1 MNKYTDQEFTYRETP
16 VSYDGIAKL
25 DSVKGNTIA
34 WNQLE
39 KNDASTSTSTGVT
52 FTNNGDSWT
61 VTGTPT
67 GFVAKYVS
75 NTGVNAIIGHK
86 YLFFGRPYISDST
99 VSAQVSIRPVIN
111 GIAQTQR
118 DYGNGVVIEATTTDP
133 IRSQILISVALSS
146 SLNLVFHPMIIDLT
160 MLGMDDVT
168 DKASFQKYFSLPY
181 YSYNSGTLVNFSGN
195 GIKVTGKNIL
205 KNDYI
210 GQTLSVGGVTATV
223 NADGS
228 MTLNGTST
236 SAGILC
242 WNLQSRASN
251 SQSAQNNGKKN
262 IPNGTYY
269 LSGGIDSKL
278 GIQLRASNTPSGG
291 DTGYYSAASNPV
303 RITIDDTY
311 AYNWLRI
318 MFNANKTFDN
328 ETIYPMVRYEN
339 ADSSYEPYTETITDL
354 PISTYFPNGLKSAGD
369 VHDELTP
376 SKAVTKVGSI
386 DLGSMSWT
394 AVSQN
399 NIIRMR
405 SYDIKTLIKYP
416 SANNQLANMV
426 CAKYTTLTANN
437 TYDGQIGI
445 SCQNNGDIYIY
456 DSAYTDATAFT
467 TAMSGVMLNYEL
479 ATPTE
484 QDINADLFYKFYG
497 DGTEAI
503 LPSSLMNGSV
513 NLGSLTWGIGSFG
526 ELYAHVTDI
535 KYGVA
540 NVMPN
545 MFTPNYPTVTYAN
558 RAQYTTPFITLVDNT
573 DIIQVRN
580 TGITDATAFKNS
592 VQGVMLWYEKSDSTP
607 STSAFFG
614 DIIYYNAYESEVPYR
629 KFWMVNSKGERWNL
643 TEKEVRSFLNNPQ
656 GLGFSK
662 TINTTR
668 YGNAQVLT
676 DITDNFPS
684 PSGEVLFYDSH
695 NSTRYEQYN
704 EFVKFISYEP
714 VTLYYK
720 LPFSFYSQ
728 IPNVYTLECVVGT
741 LTKTE
746 SKNDNLMTCPITFNA
761 LSYYQGE
768 EVNINGT
775 GTSYTIQND
784 GDFPVGFEITLE
796 GSLTNPYITLEQD
809 GDLYGEAKFDDS
821 TAFSSVYVNS
831 NDGEQNVVLEQGG
844 SILPNPLSYQD
855 LSISNG
861 SIYVTF
867 VKLARGEST
876 LTIGMDSG
884 SLTSATIKFAPIY
897 RSV

>member
-25 DSVKGNTIA
+25 DSIKGNTVA
-34 WNQLE
+34 WNQLA
-39 KNDASTSTSTGVT
+39 KPLNSTNYGSVRATATYSNDVCTITTTS
-52 FTNNGDSWT
+52 
-61 VTGTPT
+61 
-67 GFVAKYVS
+67 A
-75 NTGVNAIIGHK
+75 NTICGIYISSANFGAVIGHK
-86 YLFFGRPYISDST
+86 YLFMCTVNPSITRTFRLGLDSIT
-99 VSAQVSIRPVIN
+99 TTADELSVTASKDNLLSIV
-111 GIAQTQR
+111 QT
-118 DYGNGVVIEATTTDP
+118 ATTSDAFVLYLRCNAVGDTAT
-133 IRSQILISVALSS
+133 IKNVMA
-146 SLNLVFHPMIIDLT
+146 IDLT

-168 DKASFQKYFSLPY
+168 DKESFQKYFSLSY
-181 YSYNSGTLVNFSGN
+181 YSYNSGTLVNFNGN
-195 GIKVTGKNIL
+195 GIKTTGKNLLSYDGENLPYSANGVSITRESNIYKIVASSPSGYPFTRISIFSYL
-205 KNDYI
+205 PKGRYTVTMLGAETSNGSI
-210 GQTLSVGGVTATV
+210 GWRLIDRNVSPVQIYA
-223 NADGS
+223 
-228 MTLNGTST
+228 
-236 SAGILC
+236 
-242 WNLQSRASN
+242 
-251 SQSAQNNGKKN
+251 SQSTPTFTLTDDLYNVYFEITVDASRLSS
-262 IPNGTYY
+262 GT
-269 LSGGIDSKL
+269 
-278 GIQLRASNTPSGG
+278 
-291 DTGYYSAASNPV
+291 
-303 RITIDDTY
+303 
-311 AYNWLRI
+311 W
-318 MFNANKTFDN
+318 
-328 ETIYPMVRYEN
+328 EVRYQLNRGNQEE
-339 ADSSYEPYTETITDL
+339 YEPYTETITDL

-369 VHDELTP
+369 VYDELTP
-376 SKAVTKVGSI
+376 TKDIIRVGTV

-394 AVSQN
+394 AVTVN
-399 NIIRMR
+399 NITRMR
-405 SYDIKTLIKYP
+405 SYDIKTVIKYP
-416 SANNQLANMV
+416 SANNIKVNAI
-426 CAKYTTLTANN
+426 CSKYEIQTANN
-437 TYDGQIGI
+437 TYVGQMGF
-445 SCQNNGDIYIY
+445 SCQNNGDIYVY

-497 DGTEAI
+497 NGTEEI
-503 LPSSLMNGSV
+503 LPSSMMNGSV
-513 NLGSLTWGIGSFG
+513 DLGSLTWTYTNAEGHLRFVGDVI
-526 ELYAHVTDI
+526 ADI
-535 KYGVA
+535 KIPGNNILP
-540 NVMPN
+540 NVMCS
-545 MFTPNYPTVTYAN
+545 NYETVLEGQVYNNTKVGLCI
-558 RAQYTTPFITLVDNT
+558 TT
-573 DIIQVRN
+573 
-580 TGITDATAFKNS
+580 TGRPMVYDPSFTDATAFKNS
-592 VQGVMLWYEKSDSTP
+592 LQGVMLWYEKSDSTP

-614 DIIYYNAYESEVPYR
+614 DITYYNTFEGEVPYR

-643 TEKEVRSFLNNPQ
+643 TEREVRSFLNNPQ

-741 LTKTE
+741 LTKNE

-809 GDLYGEAKFDDS
+809 GDLYGEAKFDDE